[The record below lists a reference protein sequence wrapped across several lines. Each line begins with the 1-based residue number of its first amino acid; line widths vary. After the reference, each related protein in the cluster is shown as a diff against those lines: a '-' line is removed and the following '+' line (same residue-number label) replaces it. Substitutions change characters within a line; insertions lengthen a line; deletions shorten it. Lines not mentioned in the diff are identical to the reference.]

1 MATDTS
7 APLPDLK
14 LQSLSTFTVTL
25 SDPNAKITQ
34 LVIHGDQVA
43 GPDIVSAADLPI
55 YLQQSDANLGRNPG
69 DFGGPGG

>member
-43 GPDIVSAADLPI
+43 GDDITQMTMEQV
-55 YLQQSDANLGRNPG
+55 YLSPTAPPEIDQAN
-69 DFGGPGG
+69 FGGPAG

>member
-43 GPDIVSAADLPI
+43 GEDITGFVFAPT
-55 YLQQSDANLGRNPG
+55 YLGDVGEPG
-69 DFGGPGG
+69 QTVGNFGGPGG

>member
-25 SDPNAKITQ
+25 SDPNAKIAS

-43 GPDIVSAADLPI
+43 GDDITQMTMEQV
-55 YLQQSDANLGRNPG
+55 YLSPSQPPEIDQAN
-69 DFGGPGG
+69 FGGPAG